1 MARNKINEI
10 GMLPDNK
17 VPYTLEKAVL
27 KGDGT
32 NRTLE
37 DDLKDI
43 TNNIDDIIIK
53 IAKQYSKECITYK
66 GILPNSNGSAVGVRS
81 DLQVLEQDN
90 RGKLHKGDFWLYKP
104 YGNEWC
110 ISIDCHVVHPGD
122 FVYFDGEF
130 F

>member
-43 TNNIDDIIIK
+43 ANNM
-53 IAKQYSKECITYK
+53 
-66 GILPNSNGSAVGVRS
+66 
-81 DLQVLEQDN
+81 
-90 RGKLHKGDFWLYKP
+90 
-104 YGNEWC
+104 YGN
-110 ISIDCHVVHPGD
+110 IITILYRTFSNI
-122 FVYFDGEF
+122 
-130 F
+130 

>member
-66 GILPNSNGSAVGVRS
+66 GILPNSTRYIV
-81 DLQVLEQDN
+81 
-90 RGKLHKGDFWLYKP
+90 
-104 YGNEWC
+104 
-110 ISIDCHVVHPGD
+110 I
-122 FVYFDGEF
+122 
-130 F
+130 

>member
-1 MARNKINEI
+1 
-10 GMLPDNK
+10 MLPNNK

-66 GILPNSNGSAVGVRS
+66 GILPDSTNGATGIRS

-90 RGKLHKGDFWLYKP
+90 RGKLHKRDF
-104 YGNEWC
+104 
-110 ISIDCHVVHPGD
+110 
-122 FVYFDGEF
+122 
-130 F
+130 